1 VNDRS
6 TDQPQQPRS
15 EPEIIPPGQP
25 TRRSRAGRSPF
36 GPGMGFD
43 ASTAGRI
50 YVFRPRPL
58 AALIAALAI
67 GGAALALVVVLL
79 GAVLVALPV
88 IGAIAAIGLLAAFL
102 RGGRRELP

>member
-1 VNDRS
+1 MNDRS

-25 TRRSRAGRSPF
+25 TRRSRAERGPLGR
-36 GPGMGFD
+36 GMGFD
-43 ASTAGRI
+43 ASATGRV

-58 AALIAALAI
+58 AVLIAALAI
-67 GGAALALVVVLL
+67 GGVALALVVVLL

-102 RGGRRELP
+102 RGGRRQLP

>member
-1 VNDRS
+1 VNERS
-6 TDQPQQPRS
+6 TDQPEQPRS

-25 TRRSRAGRSPF
+25 TRPGRAGRSPF
-36 GPGMGFD
+36 GPRTGFE
-43 ASTAGRI
+43 ASAAGRV

-67 GGAALALVVVLL
+67 GAVALALLVVLL

-88 IGAIAAIGLLAAFL
+88 IGAIAAIGLLTAFL
-102 RGGRRELP
+102 RGNRRELP

>member
-6 TDQPQQPRS
+6 TDQPEQPRS

-25 TRRSRAGRSPF
+25 TRRSRAERSPF

-43 ASTAGRI
+43 ASAGRV

-67 GGAALALVVVLL
+67 GGVALALVVFLL

-102 RGGRRELP
+102 RGGRREFP

>member
-6 TDQPQQPRS
+6 TDQPEQPRS
-15 EPEIIPPGQP
+15 EPEIIPPGRP
-25 TRRSRAGRSPF
+25 TRRSRAERSPF

-43 ASTAGRI
+43 AIATGRV

-58 AALIAALAI
+58 AALIATLAI
-67 GGAALALVVVLL
+67 GVALALVVVLL

-88 IGAIAAIGLLAAFL
+88 IGAIAAIGLVTAFL